1 MQAVKKSPS
10 EHGFGGM
17 LAALRRAFAEFLL
30 VPTLIITG
38 FLFLALGSYLIDS
51 VQVVWLRPFRDFLRS
66 HVFANSEATSGLLEA
81 IAAGIITLTSIT
93 ISLLLVAVQQSA
105 GSMTGQV
112 FDQFLRRRTNQI
124 YFGFFV
130 GLALYSLITL
140 ATVNDPFNPVF
151 GASIAFCGT
160 VVALYL
166 LLLLL
171 YTTVHQMRSE
181 EIIEAIHGHI
191 LAARTRQLEF
201 IAKTRRDSA
210 YTGAATV
217 RVSSQHHGNVTR
229 VDIDS
234 IAGALRK
241 NDGEVILL
249 VSIGAFVAFG
259 DQIAQVDA
267 ASIQD
272 AEAIGMVVERAVEL
286 ERERDITLDPAFGIT
301 QIETIAW
308 TSISTSKSNPAPGLT
323 SIQCLRDVMSRWASE
338 DEPKAS
344 EKPAAVVYRDN
355 VFERLLETFET
366 LAIVASESL
375 QHQNYIEVL
384 RTFALMFDRI
394 PDRYQPRAEDVVLR
408 ILAVL
413 GEFALTHELDKSLT
427 ELERS
432 LAGSGRRNTAAAV
445 RNAHDAFSDS
455 VGKLGS
461 RSTRARH

>member
-1 MQAVKKSPS
+1 MGLFAAV
-10 EHGFGGM
+10 
-17 LAALRRAFAEFLL
+17 RRAFAEFLL
-30 VPTLIITG
+30 VPTLIIIG
-38 FLFLALGSYLIDS
+38 FLSLAFGSYLLDS
-51 VQVVWLRPFRDFLRS
+51 VQVSWLRPFRDFLRS
-66 HVFANSEATSGLLEA
+66 HVFANSEATTGLLEA

-191 LAARTRQLEF
+191 LAARARQLEF
-201 IAKTRRDSA
+201 IAKTRAASE
-210 YTGAATV
+210 YTGAAAS
-217 RVSSQHHGNVTR
+217 RVFSGRHGNVTR
-229 VDIDS
+229 IDIDA
-234 IAGALRK
+234 IDEALRK
-241 NDGEVILL
+241 IDGEVTLL
-249 VSIGAFVAFG
+249 VPIGAFVAFG
-259 DQIAQVDA
+259 DQIAQVCA
-267 ASIQD
+267 ADIQD
-272 AEAIGMVVERAVEL
+272 AEAIGKVVESSVEL

-308 TSISTSKSNPAPGLT
+308 TSVSTSKSNPAPGLT
-323 SIQCLRDVMSRWASE
+323 SIQCLRDVMSRWSSE
-338 DEPKAS
+338 DNHPVA
-344 EKPAAVVYRDN
+344 EKQAPVVYRDN
-355 VFERLLETFET
+355 VFERLLESFET

-394 PDRYQPRAEDVVLR
+394 PERYQVRAEDVILR
-408 ILAVL
+408 ILPVL
-413 GEFALTHELDKSLT
+413 GEFALTYELDKALT
-427 ELERS
+427 ELES
-432 LAGSGRRNTAAAV
+432 TLTHAGRDAAAAAV
-445 RNAHDAFSDS
+445 SRAQESFSKS
-455 VGKLGS
+455 VGRLGS
-461 RSTRARH
+461 RATRANP